1 VADLLNL
8 LAMYSKGRPTPAPL
22 LAAGQKLPR
31 QLLEAA
37 RNLAPGQHQ
46 RCAGR
51 LLWAAWQVMSAQ
63 QQWGAVEAVPGLSH
77 AVQSWVGAQ
86 GLHLGLEEPVCLLA
100 ALGLLLH
107 LASTGAVAI
116 SLEEV
121 QAMGLQEV
129 AVQAVY
135 PGRDQQASQ
144 TLARLHRQLLQ
155 LLIWA
160 LLGAGSSAEL
170 KAVSLRA
177 LRAFQ
182 EGLRHQLQVRGW
194 CGAVLV
200 LVWCC
205 AVLVLC
211 WCWCCAGVVLCCAVL
226 CWCGAVLVWCWYGA
240 VLVWCCAGVVLVLVL
255 VWCWCWCG
263 AAAGGAC
270 GQ

>member
-1 VADLLNL
+1 MVHTPCPLLTLRLLPGCLQDEQRYSDKLHIAGVADLLNL

-63 QQWGAVEAVPGLSH
+63 QQWGAVEAVPGLPQ
-77 AVQSWVGAQ
+77 AVQAWVAAQ

-129 AVQAVY
+129 AVQVVY

-182 EGLRHQLQVRGW
+182 EGLRHQLQVG
-194 CGAVLV
+194 G
-200 LVWCC
+200 LVW
-205 AVLVLC
+205 LVAL
-211 WCWCCAGVVLCCAVL
+211 WLGLGLWLGWWCCYCR
-226 CWCGAVLVWCWYGA
+226 
-240 VLVWCCAGVVLVLVL
+240 
-255 VWCWCWCG
+255 
-263 AAAGGAC
+263 
-270 GQ
+270 